1 MPEIRTHKGLNIRL
15 QEWFN
20 SLNNNDEKTLIVAI
34 ARKSPRLYEYCQM
47 MWGDKFSSHCLFIVS
62 EHALPFLF
70 QHDFAEK
77 YHKVILVDEAIYNGT
92 TFERIHSLLLT
103 GFHLVGDK
111 SEADLECL
119 PAVVSSSF
127 RNPKFKK
134 GAYEIKE
141 DEIPF
146 YIDNII
152 MKFQTL
158 GKPYDIEFPLVYIDT
173 NFSLEQNLDLA
184 LKIAQG
190 LVEEYG
196 SDKSYSYKVSHRN
209 INESDDGISGWSSTS
224 ANYSVVLDPLINKSS
239 DIMHPEFWKIRIYA
253 KESRLCIVCFAPYV
267 IPLDYLERLERQPD
281 LFFQGAAGMG
291 RIWTDLYTSVVFG
304 RDATLEP
311 DDRREEYIYHCR
323 RTLVITANYL
333 FSFLHLTKT
342 IPNITD
348 ILKENGVNMS
358 ESRWRMEEQDLA
370 YLFGPDLAARICPEL
385 MELIHSKE
393 EPANLIQP
401 KISHYSLMPDL
412 FTEDFNR
419 QNSLDFVK
427 CRTISELMSCNFSN
441 QRRLIERPSRNVYMS
456 LDRLR
461 YGESFTALHN
471 KFMPFYVQDA
481 DRRKALHQA
490 LDKRID
496 EGSIV
501 PNYVLDRSQQSNPFV
516 RMFRSGENEDRL
528 RDQLAG
534 LICYIVRKIGNIK
547 KISKID
553 ECTLQYIFHLLLINP
568 LRIAPFT
575 NICGIRFISGPF
587 DEKKGFRTL
596 FIYDEEKEPEKS
608 EDLLEFAL
616 RFELLK
622 KEEVD
627 NNQNDN
633 ETSVV
638 YSLCINNYTQ
648 SVGQTTQLDW
658 NAQSLLD
665 AYCRAA
671 SFVSRWAMP
680 SSLII
685 WQQWYHLSGQYDAYN
700 DRIRKWANEQLPL
713 FFKEGGCDSGG
724 MYDSFYKN
732 FSDCPFYDLA
742 KERAKLIDDYISWN
756 AENKDTQ
763 EGSPLSC
770 IRKILPDIQNDESA
784 TALMNK
790 VYTFYLMVNL
800 LQYRDQN
807 LQMWDE
813 GVIRYGMQEVQRVS
827 SYEGIESWGRKES
840 DVINLLANDNFIGLT
855 EQLLTTVLYA

>member
-1 MPEIRTHKGLNIRL
+1 MPEIRTHEGLDIRL

-20 SLNNNDEKTLIVAI
+20 SLNNNDENTLIVAI
-34 ARKSPRLYEYCQM
+34 ARKSPRLYEYCEM
-47 MWGDKFSSHCLFIVS
+47 MWGGGSSSQRLFIVS

-70 QHDFAEK
+70 QHNFAEK

-127 RNPKFKK
+127 RNPKFKQ
-134 GAYEIKE
+134 GACEIKE

-158 GKPYDIEFPLVYIDT
+158 GKPYDIEFPLVYVDT
-173 NFSLEQNLDLA
+173 GLSLEQNMNLA
-184 LKIAQG
+184 RKIAQG
-190 LVEEYG
+190 FVEKC
-196 SDKSYSYKVSHRN
+196 DKSYSYKVSHRN
-209 INESDDGISGWSSTS
+209 INEDDGGISGWSSTS
-224 ANYSVVLDPLINKSS
+224 ANYSVVLDPLINKSN

-253 KESRLCIVCFAPYV
+253 KEGRLCFVCFAPYI
-267 IPLDYLERLERQPD
+267 IPLDYLERLEKQPD
-281 LFFQGAAGMG
+281 LLFQGATGIG
-291 RIWTDLYTSVVFG
+291 RIWTSLYTSVVFG
-304 RDATLEP
+304 QDAALQPAERD
-311 DDRREEYIYHCR
+311 EYVYHCR

-333 FSFLHLTKT
+333 FSFLYLEKV
-342 IPNITD
+342 IPNLTD
-348 ILKENGVNMS
+348 ILKENGVNMP
-358 ESRWRMEEQDLA
+358 ESPWRMEVQDLA

-385 MELIHSKE
+385 IALIHSKE
-393 EPANLIQP
+393 KPANLIQP

-419 QNSLDFVK
+419 QNSFDFVK

-441 QRRLIERPSRNVYMS
+441 QRRLIEKPSRNVYMS

-528 RDQLAG
+528 RDQLSG

-553 ECTLQYIFHLLLINP
+553 ECTLQYIFYLLLVNP
-568 LRIAPFT
+568 LHIPSFT
-575 NICGIRFISGPF
+575 NICGIHFTSASF
-587 DEKKGFRTL
+587 DEEKGFRTL
-596 FIYDEEKEPEKS
+596 FAYDEEKEP

-622 KEEVD
+622 KEEAD
-627 NNQNDN
+627 NNASDD

-638 YSLCINNYTQ
+638 YSLCTNSYTQ
-648 SVGQTTQLDW
+648 SIGQTTHLDR

-671 SFVSRWAMP
+671 SFVSRWAMS

-685 WQQWYHLSGQYDAYN
+685 WQQWYHLSGQYDDYN
-700 DRIRKWANEQLPL
+700 NRIRKWAKEQLPL
-713 FFKEGGCDSGG
+713 FFKEGECDSGR
-724 MYDSFYKN
+724 MYDSFYKG
-732 FSDCPFYDLA
+732 FSDCPFYDLT
-742 KERAKLIDDYISWN
+742 KEREMLIDDYISWN

-790 VYTFYLMVNL
+790 AYTFYLMVNL
-800 LQYRDQN
+800 LQIREQDPQTWN
-807 LQMWDE
+807 E
-813 GVIRYGMQEVQRVS
+813 GMIRYGMQEVERVS
-827 SYEGIESWGRKES
+827 GRCYEGIESWGAEDT
-840 DVINLLANDNFIGLT
+840 DVVSVLADSNFIVLT
-855 EQLLTTVLYA
+855 EKLLRTVLDA